1 MPAWYPSALPSTCR
15 SISLQ
20 AAHPAL
26 DQSWQQRLHGLGL
39 EHSAGCLPQSLPR
52 MCADT
57 ASPGVVAQHSTCCR
71 LAGHDWP
78 QRGAEPRRTGRRSP
92 GPHRILAGSTGGR
105 YCCDESPTPQRRPGP
120 PAAPSG
126 TSGLRVHSHTAW
138 PVRSAPEWWPVVVFS
153 VLMYAWS
160 ASWPVGPSRHPAA
173 A

>member
-1 MPAWYPSALPSTCR
+1 MPAWHLSPLPSTCL
-15 SISLQ
+15 SINLQ

-39 EHSAGCLPQSLPR
+39 EHSLPQ

-57 ASPGVVAQHSTCCR
+57 ASPGVVAQHSTGCR
-71 LAGHDWP
+71 LAGHAWP
-78 QRGAEPRRTGRRSP
+78 QRGAESRRTGRRSP

-138 PVRSAPEWWPVVVFS
+138 PVGLAPEWWPVVVFS
-153 VLMYAWS
+153 VLKHAWCC
-160 ASWPVGPSRHPAA
+160 PVRPSRHPAA
-173 A
+173 V